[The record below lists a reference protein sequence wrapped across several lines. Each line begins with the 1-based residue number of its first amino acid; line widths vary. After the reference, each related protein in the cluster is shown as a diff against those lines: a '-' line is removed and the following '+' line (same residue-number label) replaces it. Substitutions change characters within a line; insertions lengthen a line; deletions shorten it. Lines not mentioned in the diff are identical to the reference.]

1 MQGREL
7 LVRLIDMRRSS
18 NRRGKFRTCR
28 QLGGLIVF
36 LLLGLVHA
44 SGVQAAAVGT
54 FTEVEGQV
62 TLLKSGTSQTV
73 PAAAQAGVEMK
84 DVIQTEAESRAQL
97 RFLDDTTLAISPLS
111 RITIESYLYEEKGK
125 RQAVLEVAQGLV
137 QVLVSKI
144 FAGREPDFILKSQ
157 TAILGVRGTEFY
169 VLVME
174 NPSQSKTSGLAPDFL
189 KNLRIRALEVPK
201 AADVTTDVFVKSG
214 RVIMSSSNPTIKA
227 TVLLGANQS
236 SRVSLNRPPAQRT
249 VLTQKDFRRLSS
261 SMFTGVTPAQ
271 VGRTRTPQELLRK
284 LPVTPPRPGKPLPG
298 KGAAPGS
305 SQSAPPLKSKMESS
319 KPGVKQPTAAT
330 KPARV
335 APQKPGKKET
345 GKAAPPKP
353 KRETFHGAPNP
364 PGTKMTPPKPAPM
377 GTPRA
382 APPQL
387 QKGPFRAAPAAPS
400 KREPSR
406 VTKPKPAESAPAKP
420 APRQKPGLPAD

>member
-1 MQGREL
+1 MG
-7 LVRLIDMRRSS
+7 RSS

-36 LLLGLVHA
+36 LLLGLVHV
-44 SGVQAAAVGT
+44 SGVQAAPVGT

-62 TLLKSGTSQTV
+62 TLQKSGSSQTV

-97 RFLDDTTLAISPLS
+97 RFLDDTTLTISPLS
-111 RITIESYLYEEKGK
+111 RITIESYMYEEKGK

-144 FAGREPDFILKSQ
+144 FAGKEPDFILKSQ

-174 NPSQSKTSGLAPDFL
+174 NPSQPKTSGLVPDFV
-189 KNLRIRALEVPK
+189 KNLSIRALEVPK
-201 AADVTTDVFVKSG
+201 ADVTTDVFVKSG
-214 RVIMSSSNPTIKA
+214 QVMMSSSNPDIKDR
-227 TVLLGANQS
+227 VLLGANQS
-236 SRVSLNRPPAQRT
+236 SRVSLNRPPAPRT

-319 KPGVKQPTAAT
+319 KPGVKQPSAAT
-330 KPARV
+330 KPARTGPPK
-335 APQKPGKKET
+335 AGPKEPI
-345 GKAAPPKP
+345 KAAPPKP
-353 KRETFHGAPNP
+353 KREPVRGAPTGP
-364 PGTKMTPPKPAPM
+364 RTKMTAPKPLPKKPP
-377 GTPRA
+377 GA
-382 APPQL
+382 ALPQL
-387 QKGPFRAAPAAPS
+387 QREPFRAVPAAPA
-400 KREPSR
+400 KLAPSR
-406 VTKPKPAESAPAKP
+406 VTKPKSSESSPPKT
-420 APRQKPGLPAD
+420 APRQKSGLPAD

>member
-1 MQGREL
+1 MG
-7 LVRLIDMRRSS
+7 RSS
-18 NRRGKFRTCR
+18 NRRGKFSTCH

-44 SGVQAAAVGT
+44 SGVQAAAVGA

-62 TLLKSGTSQTV
+62 TLLKSGSSQTV

-144 FAGREPDFILKSQ
+144 FAGKEPDFILKSQ

-174 NPSQSKTSGLAPDFL
+174 NPSQSNTSGLAPDFL

-236 SRVSLNRPPAQRT
+236 SRVSLNRPPAPRT
-249 VLTQKDFRRLSS
+249 ALTPKDFHRLHS

-271 VGRTRTPQELLRK
+271 VGRTRNPTELLRK

-319 KPGVKQPTAAT
+319 KPVVKPPTAAT
-330 KPARV
+330 KPLRV
-335 APQKPGKKET
+335 APQKPGKKEA

-353 KRETFHGAPNP
+353 KREPVRGAPAGPRTKMIAPKPLPKKP
-364 PGTKMTPPKPAPM
+364 PG
-377 GTPRA
+377 A
-382 APPQL
+382 ALPQL
-387 QKGPFRAAPAAPS
+387 QREPFRAVPAAPA
-400 KREPSR
+400 KRAPSR
-406 VTKPKPAESAPAKP
+406 VTKPKSSEPSPPKT